1 MNLQFK
7 VPEWYDPDG
16 NVIERL
22 YATEGDVYE
31 AWDVFRG
38 EKIPC
43 IIGYKFVGMGAVD
56 AKWCRKVRFGKDGL
70 DEDNHLLID
79 PDSKYQYHKISRIA
93 RFVEFGRSLSK
104 FDKVNC
110 EFNYHTWVIVDYD
123 EDRDRYKCVNGTEYR
138 WFERGDI
145 TLIESLTPPKT
156 IKEQIKCILN
166 KIAHTKIMRAITG
179 LFVG

>member
-7 VPEWYDPDG
+7 VPEWYDPEG

-93 RFVEFGRSLSK
+93 RIGRTVQK
-104 FDKVNC
+104 FDKVEYEYNL
-110 EFNYHTWVIVDYD
+110 FTWVVYD
-123 EDRDRYKCVNGTEYR
+123 IFDDKVKATNGIEYR
-138 WFERGDI
+138 IFDKDKI
-145 TLIESLTPPKT
+145 TIIESLTPPKT